1 MRDRWRAARASLAP
15 PYWHEVLRAIGPAK
29 SVLDVGC
36 GTSSPLAEGRD
47 RFERLVGVDAFP
59 EAIEASRARGS
70 HDELIELDVRRL
82 DEQFAPRS
90 FDAVVA
96 IDLLEHLERTEGLE
110 LLAGMERVARQ
121 RVVVFTPNGFVEQG
135 PREAN
140 PFQVHRSGW
149 SATDLESLGYRVTGI
164 HGLRVLRGEE
174 ASIRFRPER
183 AWSLASDL
191 TQPVVRRVPRLAFHL
206 LAVKEVAA
214 P

>member
-1 MRDRWRAARASLAP
+1 M
-15 PYWHEVLRAIGPAK
+15 
-29 SVLDVGC
+29 GC

-59 EAIEASRARGS
+59 EAIEASRTRGS

-183 AWSLASDL
+183 VWSLASDL

-206 LAVKEVAA
+206 LGVKEVAA

>member
-82 DEQFAPRS
+82 DEHFAPRS

-206 LAVKEVAA
+206 LGVKEVAA